1 MYRNISWTVT
11 QPKYIAFCFLA
22 QTQWILTKAL
32 QLHQDISTQGEKVRK
47 LKTEKA
53 EKEAIHTAVNVLLN
67 LKTKFKNETG
77 LDWNPKI
84 KPPVASSVPAKSA
97 DSNADEIN
105 EKIVEQGDKVREL
118 KTNKAGKDEV
128 TAAVAVLLDLKAKY
142 KAATGQ
148 DWKPGVHKPSTKEAS
163 PEKGTVP

>member
-1 MYRNISWTVT
+1 MLH
-11 QPKYIAFCFLA
+11 FCFLT
-22 QTQWILTKAL
+22 QTQWIYTTAL
-32 QLHQDISTQGEKVRK
+32 QLHLDISAQGDKVRK

-53 EKEAIHTAVNVLLN
+53 EKEAIDTAVNVLLN

-84 KPPVASSVPAKSA
+84 KPPVASSVPAKNT

-105 EKIVEQGDKVREL
+105 ENIVKQGDKVREL
-118 KTNKAGKDEV
+118 KTNKAAKDEV

-148 DWKPGVHKPSTKEAS
+148 DWKPGVHKPSSKEAS
-163 PEKGTVP
+163 PENGIVSYF